1 MQSSTKIGL
10 CITLLCGG
18 VLLVSALVMARRVAN
33 YYETNPASR
42 WHFEEQINRQF
53 TAYDKA
59 VTIEDIAVDPAKAAL
74 GVDAQIR
81 VTFGDQST
89 VLDVHKPVVPTFR
102 DLTVY
107 GEHMAVLLYAPIEA
121 GQLKMDA
128 QGLADARWII
138 INRRSAAGFTPDTWG
153 AVRVRDWVFD
163 LVELRP
169 DGTIARS
176 VMQFPAKDRKTNELF
191 VPAKREDPN
200 SEVVMIPE
208 RSWQWGAAL
217 FAVPKSQVSRYRF
230 RTDAVAGT
238 DGSDGMGWTLPAAA
252 FSCMG
257 LLIGVGLMMSS
268 SVKRSPQAMPTP
280 TPT

>member
-10 CITLLCGG
+10 CIALLCGG
-18 VLLVSALVMARRVAN
+18 VLLFSASVMARRVAS
-33 YYETNPASR
+33 YYETNPASQ
-42 WHFEEQINRQF
+42 WHFEEQITRQF

-59 VTIEDIAVDPAKAAL
+59 VTIEDIAVDPAKAAA
-74 GVDAQIR
+74 GVDAQVR
-81 VTFGDQST
+81 VTFGEQST
-89 VLDVHKPVVPTFR
+89 VLDVHKPVVPKFR

-107 GEHMAVLLYAPIEA
+107 GEHMAILLYAPIEA

-128 QGLADARWII
+128 QGLAGARWII
-138 INRRSAAGFTPDTWG
+138 VNRRSAAGFTPDTWG

-163 LVELRP
+163 LVELQP

-200 SEVVMIPE
+200 SDVVMIPE

-257 LLIGVGLMMSS
+257 LLIGVGLIMSS
-268 SVKRSPQAMPTP
+268 SVKRAPQPTR
-280 TPT
+280 T